1 MFRTPSATSGGSGTY
16 TGTGLYVGD
25 DAAEFAGAL
34 HDALPKAGVD
44 VLEKGLAAT
53 RVVTMDGPVFHHAR
67 SLFCALKARI

>member
-1 MFRTPSATSGGSGTY
+1 
-16 TGTGLYVGD
+16 
-25 DAAEFAGAL
+25 
-34 HDALPKAGVD
+34 